1 MSDPENDKPDTEAL
15 DYLLGVVE
23 TNRDKRCAELR
34 DAAAQ
39 QRKAIIGQAHTTART
54 RMHRHVLA
62 LREKYRERTTAA
74 HARNQAL
81 FRQRQN
87 ASDKVMLDVAWPMLR
102 QAIESLWHEPA
113 TRRKWLTAV
122 IREASSK
129 LMKTEWHIE
138 HADDLSEEDKRY
150 LESAAAEL
158 GRNVILSASDD
169 IGAGIRIDVDGTII
183 DATLDGVLKQRTM
196 IEAMLIS
203 RSKQGIT

>member
-1 MSDPENDKPDTEAL
+1 MNDPENDKPDTEAL

-54 RMHRHVLA
+54 RMHHHVLT

-74 HARNQAL
+74 HSRNQAL

-87 ASDKVMLDVAWPMLR
+87 ASDKAMLDVAWPMLR

-129 LMKTEWHIE
+129 LMKTDWHIE
-138 HADDLSEEDKRY
+138 HAADLNEEDKNY
-150 LESAAAEL
+150 LEAAAAEL
-158 GRNVILSASDD
+158 GRKVMLSVNDG
-169 IGAGIRIDVDGTII
+169 IPAGIRIDVDGTVI
-183 DATLDGVLKQRTM
+183 DATLDGVLKQRM
-196 IEAMLIS
+196 MVEAMLIA
-203 RSKQGIT
+203 RSKQDIS

>member
-1 MSDPENDKPDTEAL
+1 MNDPENDKPDTEAL
-15 DYLLGVVE
+15 DYLLGVVKA
-23 TNRDKRCAELR
+23 NRDKRCAELR
-34 DAAAQ
+34 AAAAQ

-54 RMHRHVLA
+54 RMHHHVLA

-129 LMKTEWHIE
+129 LMKTDWRIE

-150 LESAAAEL
+150 LESAASEL
-158 GRNVILSASDD
+158 GREVVLIANDD

-196 IEAMLIS
+196 IEAMLIA
-203 RSKQGIT
+203 RSKRDIS